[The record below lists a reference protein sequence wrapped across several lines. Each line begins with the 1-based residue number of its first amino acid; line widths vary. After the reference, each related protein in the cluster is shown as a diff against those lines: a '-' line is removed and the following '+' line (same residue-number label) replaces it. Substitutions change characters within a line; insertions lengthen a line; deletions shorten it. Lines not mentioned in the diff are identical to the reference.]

1 MSRRQ
6 LQSKKNINYHH
17 QYSLKPAPPDAFAC
31 SDPDYELKDRL
42 KNLLMFEE
50 GRVVL
55 KNGLHVAYRD
65 SKGIYTI
72 GYGFN
77 LQTSAATSILQR
89 VTTKTVTALMHKSE
103 FLTEVEAQGLL
114 LIAEDN
120 ALDGVRTYLR
130 DYAMLDLPRRVVFAA
145 MVYQFGAVGFGKFH
159 RLIAGVEGRNW
170 PSVVLSMRQ
179 SQWYRRDSPKRAR
192 RMADAVE
199 KGVFPDAATLSD
211 TAAATGTPPTAST
224 ANAPRSSWP
233 FDN

>member
-1 MSRRQ
+1 MR
-6 LQSKKNINYHH
+6 L
-17 QYSLKPAPPDAFAC
+17 LPTGALAC
-31 SDPDYELKDRL
+31 SDPDVELRDRL
-42 KNLLMFEE
+42 KNLLIFEE

-77 LQTSAATSILQR
+77 LQASAAPSILRR
-89 VTTKTVTALMHKSE
+89 VTTKTVEALIHKTE
-103 FLTEVEAQGLL
+103 FLTEVEAQALL

-120 ALDGVRTYLR
+120 ALDGVRTYLP
-130 DYAMLDLPRRVVFAA
+130 DYNVLDLPRRVVFAA

-170 PSVVLSMRQ
+170 PAVVESMRQ

-199 KGVFPDAATLSD
+199 KGAFPDAATLSD
-211 TAAATGTPPTAST
+211 QAAASAGGGQTAAPAGAP
-224 ANAPRSSWP
+224 NLPRSSWP